1 MFFLSLV
8 KQLLFSVYF
17 SYSKLEQLGLT
28 SDEAYRRIVAE
39 LQELIGANSSFR
51 HWIAGIFLPPYRFIN
66 VLLTNV
72 SGVALLISYF
82 VSPEWNLLAEGII
95 LFLLGAVN
103 LYLLVRETHL
113 NYTGC
118 LRKLKDAALKLVNN
132 APTSYPDESI
142 ATSRGQL
149 TVCVIRDNKNVHL
162 PASLLVSGDIV
173 LLEVN
178 QVAPANV
185 VMLSDTSINLSKGE
199 AVTDK
204 ILGDISNN
212 YFKVKSSPIL
222 PALQAAISHRQTN
235 TILENE
241 RDHVY
246 FVIHAYIF
254 WLCLLLLVILAIV
267 SLVALSDDSG
277 SWENVIFSQTAYALL
292 PLMLLQF
299 PLYWWLGHCFGLAK
313 LSLLLEDKK
322 PSFIQLLTKMVK
334 SILECN
340 VNYSLL
346 HVLGTATTFCAVD
359 KEFLLSSS
367 HPIPE
372 KVFFFRGTEVSGES
386 SIGSLSQ
393 KDGVFSSSSKEET
406 DASLEVNNDVE
417 SSAGEVLLIEAEI
430 LNISPSQDSKSGIF
444 FDNRDWNIYL
454 SSLKPIAL
462 CSKVTSHS
470 PKLPHIDVHLS
481 DHLRHTQ
488 CSCPLAIEVGVPEIN
503 LHPFATIFVANSMRR
518 TRSTSS
524 SMFQLTHSDDI
535 PIHMVSMVIPD
546 GDHYQLMTAGS
557 AHMIL
562 SCCTDFW
569 DGQDLVP
576 ITRLEEKKIMEFFN
590 RRSVASY
597 CISLSYNPLL
607 EQLEPIKPV
616 CIIKDPS
623 EEVPKQLQGQ
633 VFLGMVSL
641 QYQPAP
647 DMVQLVEQLD
657 VAGIRFVH
665 FAAENELQIRGF
677 TEKLGLEVGWNCH
690 ISLSPDIVQTEKE
703 KMTNDDDGQSID
715 SNNSSISVVVNDFE
729 AYTRAKL
736 PKGIKLIRPH
746 IENTDN
752 VPLLVPLF
760 TDCIASSVAEMM
772 LIMQDYGEVVVCI
785 GNSWNVDNI
794 AIFTQADV
802 SIAVEPVDNSAPV
815 SPTHNSPPTQLQA
828 ASQLNST
835 PCDLVLMRNSDA
847 NILSLIIHSRHLLSC
862 LRHSLL
868 FGLGSSL
875 LISCLLI
882 SCRVFFLPPALSG
895 SHVFWF
901 LLYVLPVLASSL
913 LLSSPN
919 EEELKAK
926 MIDKNNKLWIVQWKY
941 ASYFVCSFLTTA
953 LVCVLLFAVT
963 LGNVCSE
970 LANDDCHALLGDRNE
985 TSKWNGWESEYS
997 GGLLLAQNIAAFFL
1011 CCYLIVLSL
1020 HFCLQLTPLK
1030 DLYRSLQ
1037 LGWVV
1042 ASFLTI
1048 SLQVVYFAVSLAT
1061 NESPE
1066 SQLKLSLVPAW
1077 VWPCGIVW
1085 AVILLVI
1092 QELIKIRERK
1102 FVRRSQKRLRLEFET
1117 KLGMNSPF

>member
-1 MFFLSLV
+1 M
-8 KQLLFSVYF
+8 
-17 SYSKLEQLGLT
+17 GLT
-28 SDEAYRRIVAE
+28 SDEAHRRIVAE

-51 HWIAGIFLPPYRFIN
+51 RWVVGIFLPPYRFVN
-66 VLLTNV
+66 VLLTHV
-72 SGVALLISYF
+72 SAIALLISY
-82 VSPEWNLLAEGII
+82 VASPKWNLLTEGII
-95 LFLLGAVN
+95 LLLLATVN
-103 LYLLVRETHL
+103 FYLLVRETYL
-113 NYTGC
+113 NHTGC
-118 LRKLKDAALKLVNN
+118 LRKLKEATLKLFNN
-132 APTSYPDESI
+132 APTSYPDESV

-149 TVCVIRDNKNVHL
+149 TVRVARDNKNVHL

-185 VMLSDTSINLSKGE
+185 IMLSDASIKLSKGE
-199 AVTDK
+199 VVTEK
-204 ILGDISNN
+204 ILGDTSNS
-212 YFKVKSSPIL
+212 YFEVTSTPIL
-222 PALQAAISHRQTN
+222 PALKAAISHKQTN
-235 TILENE
+235 TILEHE

-246 FVIHAYIF
+246 FVIQVYIF
-254 WLCLLLLVILAIV
+254 WLCLLLLVILAIA
-267 SLVALSDDSG
+267 SLIGLSDDSG
-277 SWENVIFSQTAYALL
+277 SWENVIFSQTTYALL
-292 PLMLLQF
+292 PLMLLSF
-299 PLYWWLGHCFGLAK
+299 PLYWWFGHSFGLAK

-322 PSFIQLLTKMVK
+322 PSFIQLLIKIVK
-334 SILECN
+334 STLEWN
-340 VNYSLL
+340 TANLSYSVL

-406 DASLEVNNDVE
+406 DALQEANGNDLE

-430 LNISPSQDSKSGIF
+430 LNISPSQDSNSGIF
-444 FDNRDWNIYL
+444 FDNRDWSSYL

-470 PKLPHIDVHLS
+470 HKLPHIDVHLS
-481 DHLRHTQ
+481 DHIRHTQ
-488 CSCPLAIEVGVPEIN
+488 CSCPLAMEVGVPEIT
-503 LHPFATIFVANSMRR
+503 LHPLATVFVANNKRR
-518 TRSTSS
+518 TRSASS

-590 RRSVASY
+590 RRSIASY

-690 ISLSPDIVQTEKE
+690 ISLSPDIVQTETE
-703 KMTNDDDGQSID
+703 MTDDDGQSID

-760 TDCIASSVAEMM
+760 TDCIAPSIAEMM
-772 LIMQDYGEVVVCI
+772 LIMQEYGEVVVCI

-794 AIFTQADV
+794 AIFSQANV
-802 SIAVEPVDNSAPV
+802 SIAVEPVDNSAPA

-835 PCDLVLMRNSDA
+835 PCDFVLMRNSDA
-847 NILSLIIHSRHLLSC
+847 SILLLIIHSRHLLSC

-882 SCRVFFLPPALSG
+882 SCRVLFLPPALSG

-901 LLYVLPVLASSL
+901 LLYVLPALASSL

-919 EEELKAK
+919 EEELKTK
-926 MIDKNNKLWIVQWKY
+926 MIDKNNKLWIVQWRY

-953 LVCVLLFAVT
+953 LMCVLLFAVT
-963 LGNVCSE
+963 LGSVCSE
-970 LANDDCHALLGDRNE
+970 LADGDCHALLGDRNE
-985 TSKWNGWESEYS
+985 TSKWNGWESDYS
-997 GGLLLAQNIAAFFL
+997 GGLLLAQNVAAFFL

-1020 HFCLQLTPLK
+1020 HFSLQLIPLK
-1030 DLYRSLQ
+1030 ELHRSLQ
-1037 LGWVV
+1037 LGWVI
-1042 ASFLTI
+1042 ASISTI
-1048 SLQVVYFAVSLAT
+1048 SLQVVYFATSLASDG
-1061 NESPE
+1061 SPE

-1085 AVILLVI
+1085 AVILLII
-1092 QELIKIRERK
+1092 QELIKLRERK

>member
-1 MFFLSLV
+1 
-8 KQLLFSVYF
+8 
-17 SYSKLEQLGLT
+17 LGLT

-39 LQELIGANSSFR
+39 LQELIKANSSCR
-51 HWIAGIFLPPYRFIN
+51 HWITGIFLPPYRFVN
-66 VLLTNV
+66 VLLTHV
-72 SGVALLISYF
+72 SAIALLTSYAI
-82 VSPEWNLLAEGII
+82 SPEWNLLAEGII
-95 LFLLGAVN
+95 LFLLGIVN
-103 LYLLVRETHL
+103 FYLLVRETYLSH
-113 NYTGC
+113 TGC
-118 LRKLKDAALKLVNN
+118 LRKLKEATLKLVNN

-149 TVCVIRDNKNVHL
+149 TVYVIRDNKNVHL

-185 VMLSDTSINLSKGE
+185 ILLSDTSINLSKGDT
-199 AVTDK
+199 VTDK
-204 ILGDISNN
+204 ILGDTSNN
-212 YFKVKSSPIL
+212 YFEVTSAPIL
-222 PALQAAISHRQTN
+222 PALQAAISHQPAN

-246 FVIHAYIF
+246 LVIYVYVF

-277 SWENVIFSQTAYALL
+277 SWENVIFSQTTYSLI
-292 PLMLLQF
+292 PLMLLSF
-299 PLYWWLGHCFGLAK
+299 PLYWWLGHCYGLAK
-313 LSLLLEDKK
+313 LSLLLENKK

-334 SILECN
+334 STFEWNTANL
-340 VNYSLL
+340 NYSIL

-386 SIGSLSQ
+386 STGSLSQ
-393 KDGVFSSSSKEET
+393 KDGAISSSSKEET
-406 DASLEVNNDVE
+406 DNNDLE
-417 SSAGEVLLIEAEI
+417 SSMGEILLIEAEI

-488 CSCPLAIEVGVPEIN
+488 CSCPLAMEVGVPEIS
-503 LHPFATIFVANSMRR
+503 LHPLATVFVANNKRR
-518 TRSTSS
+518 TRGASS
-524 SMFQLTHSDDI
+524 SMFQLTHSDEI

-546 GDHYQLMTAGS
+546 GDHYQLMSAGS

-576 ITRLEEKKIMEFFN
+576 ITRLEKKKIMEFFN

-616 CIIKDPS
+616 CVIKDPS

-690 ISLSPDIVQTEKE
+690 ISLSPDIVQTEKN
-703 KMTNDDDGQSID
+703 KMTDDDGQSID

-746 IENTDN
+746 IEDTDN

-772 LIMQDYGEVVVCI
+772 LIMREYGEVVVCI
-785 GNSWNVDNI
+785 GNSWNIDNI
-794 AIFTQADV
+794 VIFTQANV
-802 SIAVEPVDNSAPV
+802 SIAVEPVDNSAPFN
-815 SPTHNSPPTQLQA
+815 PTHNAPPTNLQA
-828 ASQLNST
+828 ASQINST

-847 NILSLIIHSRHLLSC
+847 SILSLIIHSRHLLSC

-868 FGLGSSL
+868 FGLGSCL

-901 LLYVLPVLASSL
+901 MLYVLPALASSL

-919 EEELKAK
+919 EEELKIK
-926 MIDKNNKLWIVQWKY
+926 MVDKNNKLWIVQWRY

-953 LVCVLLFAVT
+953 LVCVLLFAIT
-963 LGNVCSE
+963 LGNICSE
-970 LANDDCHALLGDRNE
+970 LADGDCHALLGDRNE

-997 GGLLLAQNIAAFFL
+997 GGLLLAQNVTAFFL
-1011 CCYLIVLSL
+1011 CCYLVVLSL
-1020 HFCLQLTPLK
+1020 QFCLQLTPLK
-1030 DLYRSLQ
+1030 DLHQSLQ
-1037 LGWVV
+1037 LGWMV
-1042 ASFLTI
+1042 ACILVI
-1048 SLQVVYFAVSLAT
+1048 SLQVVYFAVSLVT
-1061 NESPE
+1061 DDSPDP
-1066 SQLKLSLVPAW
+1066 QLKLSLVPAW

-1085 AVILLVI
+1085 VVILLVI
-1092 QELIKIRERK
+1092 QELIKLRERK